1 MKLIKNIFPK
11 HWYWFFPL
19 VWVSIEYIRN
29 MDLLSGGPWTA
40 LANTQLDFLT
50 LIQNVEITG
59 IYGISFWIV
68 LINILFYNWLVKPY
82 LENMI
87 KSALIFIFPW
97 MIGVWL
103 MPTSNDDS
111 IRSMDIALIQPNIHL
126 DQKWKSG
133 AVRDNIQSLLNVS
146 RPAIE
151 NNVDLIVWPETATS
165 GYILQG
171 NEYYIKWIQKSL
183 NHSKLI
189 SGIPYYNEEGTERK
203 YYNSAVFVQSD
214 SIINIYHKIK
224 LVPMVEYIP
233 LSDYFP
239 SLNQLNLGQAN
250 FTKGSEFTI
259 MDVNNIKCAVMI
271 CFESTLPSLNREF
284 VNAGAEVLLYVV
296 NDGWYE
302 NPPGPQQHA
311 KQAVFRAIENRRPII
326 RCTNTGISMIIDTEG
341 NITHELPLNEKGI
354 IQAAIKPNNIATFYT
369 RHGDIF
375 AQLNI
380 MILLIMI
387 FGGMIRKR

>member
-1 MKLIKNIFPK
+1 WGCTYYLTVIFWLATNLGTTPFIGMLSMIAAVLYGSLTFIIICILMKLIKNIFPK
-11 HWYWFFPL
+11 HWYWFFPI

-29 MDLLSGGPWTA
+29 MDLLSGGPWTS
-40 LANTQLDFLT
+40 LANTQLDFLI
-50 LIQNVEITG
+50 LIQNAEITG

-87 KSALIFIFPW
+87 KSALIFILPW
-97 MIGVWL
+97 LIGVWL
-103 MPTSNDDS
+103 MPTSTDDS
-111 IRSMDIALIQPNIHL
+111 IRSMNIALIQPNIHL
-126 DQKWKSG
+126 DQKWKPG
-133 AVRDNIQSLLNVS
+133 GVRDNIQSLLNVS

-171 NEYYIKWIQKSL
+171 NEFYIKWIQKSL

-224 LVPMVEYIP
+224 LVPMAEYIP

-239 SLNQLNLGQAN
+239 LLNQLNLGQA
-250 FTKGSEFTI
+250 
-259 MDVNNIKCAVMI
+259 
-271 CFESTLPSLNREF
+271 
-284 VNAGAEVLLYVV
+284 
-296 NDGWYE
+296 
-302 NPPGPQQHA
+302 
-311 KQAVFRAIENRRPII
+311 
-326 RCTNTGISMIIDTEG
+326 
-341 NITHELPLNEKGI
+341 
-354 IQAAIKPNNIATFYT
+354 
-369 RHGDIF
+369 
-375 AQLNI
+375 
-380 MILLIMI
+380 
-387 FGGMIRKR
+387 